1 VELLTAG
8 LFAGVG
14 LRFGADWA
22 LPAFLVFTAG
32 MVALAFTDLEHFLL
46 PVGVVYPV
54 LVGVGLLLFMAAV
67 ATGHWHRLGI
77 AALSAAISFAIFFTI
92 NFINPRWLAFGDVR
106 LSLLIGLALGWLGGG
121 YVLLGFMLANLLG
134 AVVGVGLIAAKRI
147 ERKTP
152 IPYGVFL
159 AAGAFLAIYAGEPI
173 IHWYRN
179 R

>member
-46 PVGVVYPV
+46 PVRIVYPV
-54 LVGVGLLLFMAAV
+54 LVGVGLLLLLAAV

-77 AALSAAISFAIFFTI
+77 AALSGAISFAIFFTI
-92 NFINPRWLAFGDVR
+92 NFVNPRWLAFGDVR